1 MSNYRRLISYIYAY
15 EGQVKGKNIGFVKLE
30 SRGGQC
36 KLSVNVKKVYVGGS
50 DLGVYLL
57 APGKE
62 ICLGSIFI
70 RSGAGEFR
78 TVVNVDNAADSGVG
92 MDYCYGLTIHEPSCQ
107 L

>member
-15 EGQVKGKNIGFVKLE
+15 EGEVKGKNIGFVKLE

-57 APGKE
+57 APGRRSAW
-62 ICLGSIFI
+62 GIFL
-70 RSGAGEFR
+70 SAAGPESS
-78 TVVNVDNAADSGVG
+78 A
-92 MDYCYGLTIHEPSCQ
+92 Q
-107 L
+107 